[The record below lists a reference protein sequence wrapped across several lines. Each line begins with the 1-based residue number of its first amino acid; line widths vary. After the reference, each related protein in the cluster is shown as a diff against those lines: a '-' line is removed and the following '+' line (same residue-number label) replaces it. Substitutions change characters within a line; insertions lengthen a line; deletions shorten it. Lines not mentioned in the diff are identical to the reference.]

1 MFAQRVIDTGFFYAS
16 KDNLFP
22 TKAGGV
28 RRINWG

>member
-22 TKAGGV
+22 TKAGGGAE
-28 RRINWG
+28 N